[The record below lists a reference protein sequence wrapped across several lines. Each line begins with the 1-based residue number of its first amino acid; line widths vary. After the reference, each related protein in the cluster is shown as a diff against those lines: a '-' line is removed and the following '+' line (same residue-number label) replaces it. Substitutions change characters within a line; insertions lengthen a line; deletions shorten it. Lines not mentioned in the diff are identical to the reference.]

1 MLKSHFIIK
10 YYMLSFLLIDSISG
24 FIRIYLGITNPL
36 FNVGYWI
43 RGPILVFFILYYLEK
58 LYKNNLFYDE
68 LLSLIL
74 FLFFIFNTFVF
85 YIQSPSL
92 NMLIENF
99 TYILRF
105 QFLLFLYVFLKNR
118 MTLTLTF
125 TRKIISINFIF
136 FVLNLSI
143 GFLFGLGL
151 ESYRFQGTS
160 KGMFQGGNPVSILNL
175 IFFTFYLLDGSL
187 RKQILPVC
195 FTIFNAFIIASKS
208 VFGFLIPIVFAV
220 KRNAMSINKIISYSI
235 SILVLLFSFSIVINK
250 TIDLYE
256 SRFGLNIKKSI
267 SAAEKVGGLY
277 DNQIINRIASLN
289 FRRYASLNIQMK
301 ESFYDLQT
309 FLLGKSF
316 AGQNLFWRERGE
328 FWFTNAS
335 MDFFDFFFKYGI
347 VGTIIF
353 ILILS
358 RISFKSFINSHIRD
372 KIAITLFIAYS
383 FFGGHVIDSV
393 TSGSLFYYLLANI
406 DSKNA
411 NSNSG
416 QR

>member
-1 MLKSHFIIK
+1 MLKLQILIK

-24 FIRIYLGITNPL
+24 FVRIYLSITNPL
-36 FNVGYWI
+36 FNIGYWI
-43 RGPILVFFILYYLEK
+43 RGPILVLFILYYLNK

-74 FLFFIFNTFVF
+74 FLFFILNTLFF
-85 YIQSPSL
+85 YVQSPSL
-92 NMLIENF
+92 KMLIENL
-99 TYILRF
+99 TYLLRF

-118 MTLTLTF
+118 MNLSLIF
-125 TRKIISINFIF
+125 TRKIITLNFFF
-136 FVLNLSI
+136 FVLNLSV
-143 GFLFGLGL
+143 GFLFGFGL

-175 IFFTFYLLDGSL
+175 IFFTFYLLDGSM
-187 RKQILPVC
+187 RKQILPVS

-208 VFGFLIPIVFAV
+208 VFGFLIPIFFAL
-220 KRNAMSINKIISYSI
+220 KRNAMSINKIISYSLFI
-235 SILVLLFSFSIVINK
+235 IILLFTFSLIVDK
-250 TIDLYE
+250 TVDLYE

-277 DNQIINRIASLN
+277 NNQILNRVASIN

-301 ESFYDLQT
+301 ESFNDLQT
-309 FLLGKSF
+309 FMIGKSF

-335 MDFFDFFFKYGI
+335 MDFFDFFFKYGLI
-347 VGTIIF
+347 GTIIF
-353 ILILS
+353 LLIFTRVSLN
-358 RISFKSFINSHIRD
+358 FFLNSHIRD
-372 KIAITLFIAYS
+372 KVAIILFFAYS

-406 DSKNA
+406 NSKNA
-411 NSNSG
+411 NFNYS
-416 QR
+416 

>member
-1 MLKSHFIIK
+1 MLKLQVLIK

-24 FIRIYLGITNPL
+24 FVRIYLSITNPL
-36 FNVGYWI
+36 FNIGYWI
-43 RGPILVFFILYYLEK
+43 RGPILVLFILYYLNK

-74 FLFFIFNTFVF
+74 FLFFILNTLFF
-85 YIQSPSL
+85 YVQSPSL
-92 NMLIENF
+92 KMLIENL
-99 TYILRF
+99 TYLLRF

-118 MTLTLTF
+118 MSLSLIF
-125 TRKIISINFIF
+125 TRKIITLNFFF
-136 FVLNLSI
+136 FVLNLSV
-143 GFLFGLGL
+143 GFLFGFGL

-175 IFFTFYLLDGSL
+175 IFFTFYLLDGSI
-187 RKQILPVC
+187 RKQILPVS

-208 VFGFLIPIVFAV
+208 VFGFLIPIFFAL
-220 KRNAMSINKIISYSI
+220 KRNAMSINKIISYSLCI
-235 SILVLLFSFSIVINK
+235 IILLFTFSLIVDK
-250 TIDLYE
+250 TVDLYE

-277 DNQIINRIASLN
+277 NNQILNRVASIN

-301 ESFYDLQT
+301 ESFNDLQT
-309 FLLGKSF
+309 FMIGKSF

-335 MDFFDFFFKYGI
+335 MDFFDFFFKYGLI
-347 VGTIIF
+347 GTIIF
-353 ILILS
+353 LLIFTRVSLN
-358 RISFKSFINSHIRD
+358 FFLNSHVRD
-372 KIAITLFIAYS
+372 KVAIILFFAYS

-406 DSKNA
+406 NSKNA
-411 NSNSG
+411 DSNYS
-416 QR
+416 

>member
-1 MLKSHFIIK
+1 MLKLHFIIK

-24 FIRIYLGITNPL
+24 FVRIYLGITNPL
-36 FNVGYWI
+36 FNIGYWI
-43 RGPILVFFILYYLEK
+43 RGPILFFFILYYLNK

-74 FLFFIFNTFVF
+74 FLFFIFNTLVF

-92 NMLIENF
+92 KMLIENF
-99 TYILRF
+99 TYLLRF

-118 MTLTLTF
+118 MHLTLTF

-136 FVLNLSI
+136 FVLNLSV

-208 VFGFLIPIVFAV
+208 VFGFLIPIVFAI
-220 KRNAMSINKIISYSI
+220 KRNAMSVNKIISYSI
-235 SILVLLFSFSIVINK
+235 SILVLLFSFSFIINK

-316 AGQNLFWRERGE
+316 AGQNLFWRERG
-328 FWFTNAS
+328 
-335 MDFFDFFFKYGI
+335 
-347 VGTIIF
+347 
-353 ILILS
+353 
-358 RISFKSFINSHIRD
+358 
-372 KIAITLFIAYS
+372 
-383 FFGGHVIDSV
+383 
-393 TSGSLFYYLLANI
+393 
-406 DSKNA
+406 
-411 NSNSG
+411 NSG
-416 QR
+416 LQMLQWISLIFF

>member
-1 MLKSHFIIK
+1 MLKLQILIK

-24 FIRIYLGITNPL
+24 FVRIYLSITNPL
-36 FNVGYWI
+36 FNIGYWI
-43 RGPILVFFILYYLEK
+43 RGPILVLFILYYLNK

-74 FLFFIFNTFVF
+74 FLFFILNTLFF
-85 YIQSPSL
+85 YVQSPSL
-92 NMLIENF
+92 KMLIENL
-99 TYILRF
+99 TYLLRF

-118 MTLTLTF
+118 MSLSLIF
-125 TRKIISINFIF
+125 TRKIITLNFFF
-136 FVLNLSI
+136 FVLNLSV
-143 GFLFGLGL
+143 GFLFGFGL

-175 IFFTFYLLDGSL
+175 IFFTFYLLDGSI
-187 RKQILPVC
+187 RKQILPVS

-208 VFGFLIPIVFAV
+208 VFGFLIPIFFAL
-220 KRNAMSINKIISYSI
+220 KRNAMSINKIISYSLFI
-235 SILVLLFSFSIVINK
+235 VILLFTFSLIVDK
-250 TIDLYE
+250 TVDLYE

-277 DNQIINRIASLN
+277 NNQILNRVASIN

-301 ESFYDLQT
+301 ESFNDLQT
-309 FLLGKSF
+309 FMIGKSF

-335 MDFFDFFFKYGI
+335 MDFFDFFFKYGLI
-347 VGTIIF
+347 GTIIF
-353 ILILS
+353 LLIFTRVSLN
-358 RISFKSFINSHIRD
+358 FFLNSHVRD
-372 KIAITLFIAYS
+372 KVAIILFFAYS

-393 TSGSLFYYLLANI
+393 TSGSLFYYLLASIN
-406 DSKNA
+406 SKNA
-411 NSNSG
+411 DSNYS
-416 QR
+416 